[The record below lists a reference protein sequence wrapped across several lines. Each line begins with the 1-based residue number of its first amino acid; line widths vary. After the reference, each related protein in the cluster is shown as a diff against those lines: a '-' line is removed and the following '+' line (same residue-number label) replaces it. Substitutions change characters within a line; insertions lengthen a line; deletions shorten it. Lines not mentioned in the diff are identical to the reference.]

1 MGLCLEGTMW
11 ATPWQMTTTSSD
23 GNEGDVEKGQ
33 DLERLWAA
41 SESNLYQAALTMTM
55 KIKTLKQSLEL

>member
-1 MGLCLEGTMW
+1 MTGQGGQLPG
-11 ATPWQMTTTSSD
+11 QMTTTSSD

-41 SESNLYQAALTMTM
+41 SESNLCQAAPTMTM